1 MDDKLYEYGTDRITV
16 RWSRVRC
23 IHAADCVRGLPLVFD
38 AGRRPWVD
46 PALAS
51 PDEVAEVVCRCPT
64 GALHYERHD
73 GGAPEKPP
81 PVNTVTPER
90 DGPLR
95 LRGDIRIAAA
105 DGTPVL
111 DDTRVALCR
120 CGATKHAPVCD
131 GSHWDAGFDD
141 EGRIGTCDAAPV
153 DETPGVPLR
162 VTLEEGGPLWLAGP
176 FSLGGMGRRA
186 APPLR
191 IGEAWLCRCG
201 RSGNK
206 PFCDNSHEGI
216 GRQGG

>member
-1 MDDKLYEYGTDRITV
+1 MDDKLYEFKTDRITV

-23 IHAADCVRGLPLVFD
+23 IHAATCIIDLPRVFD
-38 AGRRPWVD
+38 SSRRPWID
-46 PALAS
+46 PAQAP
-51 PDEVAEVVCRCPT
+51 PDEIARAVCRCPT

-73 GGAPEKPP
+73 GGAPELTP

-95 LRGDIRIAAA
+95 LSGDIRIAAA

-111 DDTRVALCR
+111 EDTRVALCR

-131 GSHWDAGFDD
+131 GSHWEAGFDD
-141 EGRIGTCDAAPV
+141 EGRIGACDSAPAG
-153 DETPGVPLR
+153 ETPGTPLQ
-162 VTLEEGGPLWLAGP
+162 VTLVDGGPLWLSGP
-176 FSLGGMGRRA
+176 FRLGAMGGRA

-201 RSGNK
+201 RSRNK
-206 PFCDNSHEGI
+206 PFCDGSHAGVV
-216 GRQGG
+216 RPGG